1 MNLKQKREAANL
13 TQEQLAQKA
22 DCSLASVRMLENGY
36 QPKGPSE
43 VRERIVKV
51 LGGAK

>member
-1 MNLKQKREAANL
+1 MNLRAKRKAADM

-22 DCSLASVRMLENGY
+22 DCSLAYVRMLENGY
-36 QPKGPSE
+36 EPKGPSE
-43 VRERIVKV
+43 VRDRIVKV